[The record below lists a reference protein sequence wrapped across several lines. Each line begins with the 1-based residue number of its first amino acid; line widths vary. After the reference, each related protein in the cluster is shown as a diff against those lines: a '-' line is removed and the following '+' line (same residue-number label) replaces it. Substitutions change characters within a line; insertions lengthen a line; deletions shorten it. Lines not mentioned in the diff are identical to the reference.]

1 MIQITKNNQTIE
13 LRNLQ
18 EQVLK
23 NKQDIAQHYNLDR
36 VIADW
41 GIKIVG
47 QVQLAS
53 QLPDPATYEGE
64 YGDAYAV
71 GSEYPYNFYIWTRAD
86 ENSGHPTPYW
96 FNYGSISVVGPQGPQ
111 GNPGPRGQAG
121 RSPKIVTGT
130 NPTVGEEGDLY
141 INTDNGNLYQTI
153 NGVLTLI
160 SNIIGPAGAQGKQG
174 VQGVPGAQ
182 GKAGPTGPKGDPGA
196 FIHIVGVIDNTTQ
209 LPTPAQLN
217 DLTAAY
223 LVGAQNLLYVQ
234 VGVDVASAI
243 WNNLGPLNISTLVE
257 VEGQYVGEWN
267 ADTKVDKADPEEVDS
282 SAVYAVSRALGEIL
296 IPVSPEAEINT
307 IAKRNES
314 GAIEVATPTGGNE
327 AVNKTYA
334 DGNFAPKIN
343 KQSVTKSV
351 WTSTN
356 KTSGSWT
363 PIANGGKDIVNGAIP
378 TYVQPGQGTQVNLTQ
393 VLVSGDPVWAQDVAT
408 KGYVDRKLTSVS
420 PMAGYG
426 TMHADFFNEA
436 AGEDSTADFVIETI
450 ETLAYTPNAYVGQWD
465 ENNEYK
471 MDSVYSNGEIRI
483 YEPGSGE
490 FWITKSYWFEFNE
503 EM

>member
-1 MIQITKNNQTIE
+1 MITVNNVE

-47 QVQLAS
+47 QVQLAT
-53 QLPDPATYEGE
+53 QLPDPATYVGE

-121 RSPKIVTGT
+121 RSPKIIAGT
-130 NPTVGEEGDLY
+130 NPTIGEEGDLY
-141 INTDNGNLYQTI
+141 INTNNGNLYQTT
-153 NGVLTLI
+153 GGKLVLVG
-160 SNIIGPAGAQGKQG
+160 NIMGPAGAAGKQG
-174 VQGVPGAQ
+174 ATGPAGPQGPKGAQ
-182 GKAGPTGPKGDPGA
+182 GARGDVGGLVNIAG
-196 FIHIVGVIDNTTQ
+196 IVNSSDQ
-209 LPTPAQLN
+209 LPLPSTIGN
-217 DLTAAY
+217 VTYAY
-223 LVGAQNLLYVQ
+223 LVGTSAPYALWVQ
-234 VGVDVASAI
+234 VGETPETSV
-243 WNNLGPLNISTLVE
+243 WMNMGPLNVATMVE
-257 VEGQYVGEWN
+257 VDGEFQNIWN
-267 ADTKVDKADPEEVDS
+267 ADTKVDKVDP
-282 SAVYAVSRALGEIL
+282 GEIDTDTVYGVT
-296 IPVSPEAEINT
+296 PEGQAVFSVSAAVDQNT
-307 IAKRNES
+307 IAQRNERGS
-314 GAIEVATPTGGNE
+314 LLVAVPQAQFE
-327 AVNKTYA
+327 AVNKGYADTTYA
-334 DGNFAPKIN
+334 PN
-343 KQSVTKSV
+343 KP
-351 WTSTN
+351 
-356 KTSGSWT
+356 TSGSRKVWIAGTAGGQWT
-363 PIANGGKDIVNGAIP
+363 QVADGGKDISNGAIP

-393 VLVSGDPVWAQDVAT
+393 VLISGEPKYGHDVAT
-408 KGYVDRKLTSVS
+408 KDYVDRKVTTAS

-426 TMHADFFNEA
+426 IMHADFFNEA
-436 AGEDSTADFVIETI
+436 AGEDSTADFTIETI
-450 ETLAYTPNAYVGQWD
+450 EALAYTPNAYVGQWD

-483 YEPGSGE
+483 YEPDSGE

-503 EM
+503 EL